1 MLCEIVEYLVCQVQW
16 YEKRVPSLYQIDSR
30 IHVMPIVEL
39 NEEEIKTL
47 IAIMQFSI
55 AACPLNSVSQEFEV
69 DAEKL
74 EKIIAKMENVLKS

>member
-1 MLCEIVEYLVCQVQW
+1 
-16 YEKRVPSLYQIDSR
+16 
-30 IHVMPIVEL
+30 MPIVEL